1 MWGMNTQMQEELWW
15 GAGAALIVA
24 AIAALADRRRANRK
38 DIEAVG
44 FMPWPL
50 LLVLSLLAAAVLTA
64 FAIKAR

>member
-1 MWGMNTQMQEELWW
+1 MQEELWW
-15 GAGAALIVA
+15 GVGAALIIA
-24 AIAALADRRRANRK
+24 AVAALADRRRANRK

-50 LLVLSLLAAAVLTA
+50 VLVLSLLAAAVLTA

>member
-1 MWGMNTQMQEELWW
+1 MQEELWW
-15 GAGAALIVA
+15 GVGAALIVA

>member
-1 MWGMNTQMQEELWW
+1 MQEELWW

-50 LLVLSLLAAAVLTA
+50 VLVLSLLAAAVLTA
-64 FAIKAR
+64 FAIKAG

>member
-1 MWGMNTQMQEELWW
+1 MWGMNAQMQEELWW
-15 GAGAALIVA
+15 GVGAALIVA

>member
-1 MWGMNTQMQEELWW
+1 MQEELWW
-15 GAGAALIVA
+15 GVGAALIVA

-50 LLVLSLLAAAVLTA
+50 VLVLSLLAAAVLTA